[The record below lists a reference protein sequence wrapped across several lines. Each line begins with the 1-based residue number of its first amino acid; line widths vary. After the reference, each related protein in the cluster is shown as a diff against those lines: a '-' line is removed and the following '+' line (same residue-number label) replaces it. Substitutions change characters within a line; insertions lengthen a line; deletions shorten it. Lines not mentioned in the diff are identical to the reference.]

1 MRVNWRAS
9 FYVEEALSVTKVFR
23 SADYNSLLYVFQQLF
38 SKVQSTK
45 PQASRDVSA
54 EIFVI
59 CTGYKAPKSDPRL
72 FDPKWVFMEAKDEA
86 DEKRKTGASL
96 ADAVKYGTKRNRG
109 GYEIGDDFRTI
120 TAIEFMKST
129 NAVDSVVSNHQIV
142 FDDASEEIRKNR
154 LTDKEVLECCK
165 DLKVLGKIELGKLI
179 KWRAKLKR
187 EYEKGRKTEK
197 PSKEKGRKKP
207 KTDSDSE
214 NEEDLKE
221 IEEVMDKVS
230 REERREMKKKREK
243 KKKDEWRKK
252 MSMGTDFGTGDEQDI
267 FQGGDKMRKLL
278 EKAEDVIPECS
289 SDEDDGESDFDVEQP
304 EAESDTERIAR
315 EEVEQILLFRERKE
329 RSKETVQKDLKKKK
343 ETRRQVK
350 AKEWAAEMQQVGEN
364 IDAQAE
370 DEHAKQVASSSDE
383 EGDDVEEKPVAVE
396 MDKPAHNWKDE
407 EKAERWFAQGIFA
420 NVEKKEE
427 EGESS
432 EEDIAEMDDK
442 DILKLPLTDKQRRQK
457 LRKKN
462 RSKNE
467 KKKER
472 EKTGDELEEEEEVV
486 HKKEKLEIAPAF
498 VPPEGALCMNLPT
511 VQSSKAL
518 EPPTDPKEKA
528 EIQALGS
535 LMIRKKSRLEVIDAA
550 YNRYVYDDIP
560 DQLPEWFLEEENMFN
575 KPELP
580 ITKELMDQF
589 VAKMREIN
597 SRPIR
602 KVAEAQAR
610 KKKRLGQRMDRLR
623 KEAKVMADNPDM
635 SAGAKARNMEKLV
648 AKAKREDK
656 RSVQTMAVKKGGGS
670 NSVNKKG
677 TKLGKNV
684 KTKVV
689 DRRLKSDKRGL
700 KRADKKNKKKCSK
713 KQNKG
718 VKKVRAKKGSSRRQK
733 K

>member
-1 MRVNWRAS
+1 
-9 FYVEEALSVTKVFR
+9 
-23 SADYNSLLYVFQQLF
+23 
-38 SKVQSTK
+38 
-45 PQASRDVSA
+45 
-54 EIFVI
+54 
-59 CTGYKAPKSDPRL
+59 
-72 FDPKWVFMEAKDEA
+72 
-86 DEKRKTGASL
+86 
-96 ADAVKYGTKRNRG
+96 
-109 GYEIGDDFRTI
+109 
-120 TAIEFMKST
+120 
-129 NAVDSVVSNHQIV
+129 
-142 FDDASEEIRKNR
+142 
-154 LTDKEVLECCK
+154 
-165 DLKVLGKIELGKLI
+165 
-179 KWRAKLKR
+179 
-187 EYEKGRKTEK
+187 
-197 PSKEKGRKKP
+197 
-207 KTDSDSE
+207 
-214 NEEDLKE
+214 
-221 IEEVMDKVS
+221 
-230 REERREMKKKREK
+230 
-243 KKKDEWRKK
+243 
-252 MSMGTDFGTGDEQDI
+252 
-267 FQGGDKMRKLL
+267 
-278 EKAEDVIPECS
+278 
-289 SDEDDGESDFDVEQP
+289 
-304 EAESDTERIAR
+304 
-315 EEVEQILLFRERKE
+315 
-329 RSKETVQKDLKKKK
+329 
-343 ETRRQVK
+343 
-350 AKEWAAEMQQVGEN
+350 
-364 IDAQAE
+364 
-370 DEHAKQVASSSDE
+370 
-383 EGDDVEEKPVAVE
+383 
-396 MDKPAHNWKDE
+396 
-407 EKAERWFAQGIFA
+407 
-420 NVEKKEE
+420 
-427 EGESS
+427 
-432 EEDIAEMDDK
+432 
-442 DILKLPLTDKQRRQK
+442 
-457 LRKKN
+457 
-462 RSKNE
+462 
-467 KKKER
+467 
-472 EKTGDELEEEEEVV
+472 
-486 HKKEKLEIAPAF
+486 
-498 VPPEGALCMNLPT
+498 MNLPT

-610 KKKRLGQRMDRLR
+610 KKKRLSQRMDRLR

-718 VKKVRAKKGSSRRQK
+718 VKKVRSKKGSSRRQK